1 MRPSHVH
8 FLASG
13 PFRQNS
19 WLTGQTLPIIP
30 VMPIVAIAPV
40 GPRFGP
46 APLNCLQVDPQHAKQ
61 PLENPSR
68 NVAPAHLLAH
78 DGIGVGTFSVPR
90 RNGTVRSSAIVRKSN
105 QYAGNRRRGKGRS
118 LSAYSRQS

>member
-1 MRPSHVH
+1 MLVLVCNLLCSVAHSCAHCIRCMLPKWGALFS
-8 FLASG
+8 ASVW
-13 PFRQNS
+13 FRQNS

-40 GPRFGP
+40 GSRFGP

-78 DGIGVGTFSVPR
+78 DGIGAGTFSMPR
-90 RNGTVRSSAIVRKSN
+90 RDGTVRSSAIVRK
-105 QYAGNRRRGKGRS
+105 
-118 LSAYSRQS
+118 